1 MAGQR
6 IDIMDVRQLIQ
17 LKIKGWSNR
26 KIAEFMEVSRNT
38 VNTYIQIFSNRA
50 QDLIELLELSDAQ
63 LLDFFPQVDRNTD
76 AERYG
81 YLSSRFEYYRSELT
95 KTGAT
100 LQTLWHEY
108 QRECPDG
115 YRYTQFVHHYR
126 KWNKKT
132 RSSGILVHRAGAELF
147 IDFAGKKLSY
157 TDMESGKQV
166 PVEVFVAIRPW
177 SQLTYARAIPSQQR
191 DDLVECLVGC
201 LNQLGGVPQAIVSD
215 NLKSVVSKGHKY
227 APVINKTLK
236 DVALHYNC
244 VVNPARPYHAQDKAL
259 VENAVN
265 LVYQRIY
272 YPLNKQTYFSLASL
286 NQAIE
291 ERMVAYN
298 DYPFQNRPTTRMQ
311 EFVHLEQAAL
321 QPLPSTP
328 YQIRYYKRAKVQ
340 KISHVYV
347 GADRNYYSVPHRFV
361 GQQVEVQYNATV
373 VEVFFNAE
381 RIAHHRR
388 SYRPGH
394 YTTVADHMPSTHQAY
409 NSWNPQWFEKQA
421 ERIGPHTRTYISR
434 LMGQYA
440 YPEIGY
446 KQAQGILQLA
456 KHAGHERVERACER
470 ANTYHKASYRIVEN
484 IITHHLD
491 ATEVGTTHQHIPEHS
506 NIRGASQYT

>member
-6 IDIMDVRQLIQ
+6 IDIMDIRLLIQ

-26 KIAEFMEVSRNT
+26 KIAQYMDVSRNT
-38 VNTYIQIFSNRA
+38 VNSYIQVFSHRA
-50 QDLIELLELSDAQ
+50 EDLAELLELSDAQ
-63 LLDFFPQVDRNTD
+63 LLGFFPQVDRNTD
-76 AERYG
+76 AQRYR
-81 YLSSRFEYYRSELT
+81 YLSSQFEYYRTELT
-95 KTGAT
+95 KTGST
-100 LQTLWHEY
+100 LQSLWHEY
-108 QRECPDG
+108 QQKCPDG

-126 KWNKKT
+126 RWNKKS
-132 RSSGILVHRAGAELF
+132 RSCGILVHRAGAELF

-166 PVEVFVAIRPW
+166 PVEVFVAILPC
-177 SQLTYARAIPSQQR
+177 SQLTYVRATPSQQR

-244 VVNPARPYHAQDKAL
+244 VVNPTRPYHAQDKAL

-272 YPLNKQTYFSLASL
+272 YPLSKHTYFSLASV

-291 ERMVAYN
+291 DLMIVYN
-298 DYPFQNRPTTRMQ
+298 DYQFQNRPTTRMQ

-394 YTTVADHMPSTHQAY
+394 YTTVADHMPSNHQAY
-409 NSWNPQWFEKQA
+409 TSWNPQWFEKQA
-421 ERIGPHTRTYISR
+421 ACIGPHTANYISR

-446 KQAQGILQLA
+446 KQAQGILHMA
-456 KHAGHERVERACER
+456 KQAGHERIERACER

-484 IITHHLD
+484 IIKHRLD
-491 ATEVGTTHQHIPEHS
+491 AADVSSIHQHIPEHS
-506 NIRGASQYT
+506 NIRGACEYT